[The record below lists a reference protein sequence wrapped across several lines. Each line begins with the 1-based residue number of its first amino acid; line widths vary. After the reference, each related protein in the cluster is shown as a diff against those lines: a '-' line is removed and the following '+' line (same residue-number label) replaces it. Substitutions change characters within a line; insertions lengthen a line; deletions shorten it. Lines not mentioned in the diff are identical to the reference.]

1 MSYLPIRKTYY
12 KQEKSKEEIYDP
24 ILLSNQKRL
33 ESYIAQ
39 KNEEI
44 AMPFFF
50 KIETKLFT
58 LN

>member
-39 KNEEI
+39 K
-44 AMPFFF
+44 MKRLLCHFFSRL
-50 KIETKLFT
+50 KP
-58 LN
+58 NYSH